1 MLKVENREFDFSMMT
16 TADVF
21 KAKNAMI
28 AMGLAKSVND
38 SVEAN
43 SILDE
48 LALKYVKVRK
58 DDGKWVEK
66 LDKDTISLYFKDES
80 SLIEISFAFMQKVQ
94 GFLAKS
100 PSFQQFSTANH
111 Q

>member
-28 AMGLAKSVND
+28 AMSLAKSVNE
-38 SVEAN
+38 SIEAN

-66 LDKDTISLYFKDES
+66 LDKDTISLYFKAES

-100 PSFQQFSTANH
+100 PSFQRFSTANH

>member
-1 MLKVENREFDFSMMT
+1 MT
-16 TADVF
+16 
-21 KAKNAMI
+21 
-28 AMGLAKSVND
+28 KSVNE
-38 SVEAN
+38 SIEAN

-66 LDKDTISLYFKDES
+66 LDKDTISLYFKAES

-100 PSFQQFSTANH
+100 PSFQRFSTANH